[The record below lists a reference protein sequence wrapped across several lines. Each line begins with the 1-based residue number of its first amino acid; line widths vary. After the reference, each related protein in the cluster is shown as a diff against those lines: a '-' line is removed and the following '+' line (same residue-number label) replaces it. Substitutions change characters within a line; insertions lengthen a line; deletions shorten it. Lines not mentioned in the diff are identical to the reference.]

1 MQIIAYRFVSR
12 SVAVLVTLF
21 SLSFPAYGQHT
32 YPPSV
37 VPQIKPL
44 VKLVGFVNA
53 KPAQTNVQPIV
64 TFTLPGNKKPL
75 TFLVTE
81 MKVMAGPLRTA
92 ESILAEVKP
101 YTPNFRIRTSPEIAA
116 QLAETPPT
124 ERLTILAEYSQSDR
138 SLLIQSVQKEEQARL

>member
-1 MQIIAYRFVSR
+1 MQTMAYRFVSR
-12 SVAVLVTLF
+12 SATVLVTLF
-21 SLSFPAYGQHT
+21 SLSFPAYGQHP

-44 VKLVGFVNA
+44 VKLVGYVNA
-53 KPAQTNVQPIV
+53 TPAPTNVQPVV
-64 TFTLPGNKKPL
+64 TFKLPGNKKPF

-116 QLAETPPT
+116 QLAETSPT

-138 SLLIQSVQKEEQARL
+138 ALLIQSVQREEQASL

>member
-1 MQIIAYRFVSR
+1 MQTIAYRLVSTGVIIL
-12 SVAVLVTLF
+12 VALF
-21 SLSFPAYGQHT
+21 SLSAPAHGQT
-32 YPPSV
+32 PYPPYV
-37 VPQIKPL
+37 VPQLRPL
-44 VKLVGFVNA
+44 VKLVGFLDA
-53 KPAQTNVQPIV
+53 TPAPTNVLPIV
-64 TFTLPGNKKPL
+64 TLKLPGYNKRH

-101 YTPNFRIRTSPEIAA
+101 YTPNFRIRTSRAIAA

-138 SLLIQSVQKEEQARL
+138 ALLIQSIQKDEQN

>member
-1 MQIIAYRFVSR
+1 MQTMAYRFVSR
-12 SVAVLVTLF
+12 SATVLVTLF

-32 YPPSV
+32 PPPSV

-44 VKLVGFVNA
+44 VKLVGYVNA
-53 KPAQTNVQPIV
+53 TPAPTNVQPVV
-64 TFTLPGNKKPL
+64 TFKLPGNKKPF

-101 YTPNFRIRTSPEIAA
+101 YTPNFRIRTSREIAA

-138 SLLIQSVQKEEQARL
+138 ALLIQSVQREEQASL